1 MLVLNAYAVVAQ
13 DGASPLTTRLSETAT
28 ARIESDGVAGAV
40 IVLLLNGEAVW
51 AGAFGMADL
60 QRGVTM
66 TEDALF
72 RVESLS
78 KPVTA

>member
-40 IVLLLNGEAVW
+40 IVRLRN
-51 AGAFGMADL
+51 GAFGMADL